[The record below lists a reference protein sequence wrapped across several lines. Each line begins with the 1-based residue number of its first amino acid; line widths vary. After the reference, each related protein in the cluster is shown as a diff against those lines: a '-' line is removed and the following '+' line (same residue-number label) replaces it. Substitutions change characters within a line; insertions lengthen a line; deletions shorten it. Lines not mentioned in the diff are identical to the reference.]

1 MEVVHFVYA
10 RSKSEQSSQTN
21 KPRAINSGLFA
32 FIPIAKHIVIV
43 AVLSC
48 MRWKSSA
55 PSRQLHE
62 TEPITG
68 KSIEWLMTDDTTS
81 LVSQCSFRC
90 GYQVQVSN
98 QDVLALAGLGSATTL
113 FASVVVW

>member
-1 MEVVHFVYA
+1 MLGAKANRAAKQTSPEVHA
-10 RSKSEQSSQTN
+10 L
-21 KPRAINSGLFA
+21 GLFA

-68 KSIEWLMTDDTTS
+68 KSIGVT
-81 LVSQCSFRC
+81 
-90 GYQVQVSN
+90 G
-98 QDVLALAGLGSATTL
+98 
-113 FASVVVW
+113 